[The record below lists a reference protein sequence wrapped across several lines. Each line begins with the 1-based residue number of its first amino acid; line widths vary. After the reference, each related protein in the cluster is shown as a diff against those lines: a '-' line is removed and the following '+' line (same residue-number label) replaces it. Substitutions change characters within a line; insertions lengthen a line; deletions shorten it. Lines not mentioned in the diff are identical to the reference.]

1 MHKHNII
8 QNIKLVNIKHF
19 ILSKKVFFIVLYDPI
34 MYIAYC
40 MILLTRKLFQVC
52 EMCASPCY
60 ICLVDVRVN
69 IKTVKN

>member
-19 ILSKKVFFIVLYDPI
+19 ILSKKVFFMLLYDPI
-34 MYIAYC
+34 VYNAYC

-52 EMCASPCY
+52 GMCAAPCY
-60 ICLVDVRVN
+60 ICLVDIRVN